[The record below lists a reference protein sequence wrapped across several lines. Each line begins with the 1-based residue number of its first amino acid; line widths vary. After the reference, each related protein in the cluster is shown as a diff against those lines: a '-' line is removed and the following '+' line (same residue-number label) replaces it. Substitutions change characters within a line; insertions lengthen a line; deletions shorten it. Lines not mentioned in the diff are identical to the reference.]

1 MTAAP
6 STPTGHAAT
15 VLVVDEGATTTGTLE
30 AYLNGAGH
38 RVVTA
43 HDGASALRQLS
54 AQPCDLVLCDV
65 TLPDMDGLDVC
76 RAIKG
81 APATREIPVIM
92 LGSDG
97 DDIQR
102 ERALQAGAD
111 DYALKPVERSMVLGL
126 VSAQLRISQLNNRL
140 HELEGVVLS
149 LARAADDRD
158 QGTAG
163 MSERVA
169 HWAMRLGTGLGLPD
183 EELTLLYK
191 AALLHDVGTLGVP
204 AGILAKRGQLDS
216 EEFRQVM
223 GHPVLGEQL
232 LEALPRAERLLPAVR
247 HHHER
252 VDGTGYP
259 DGLSKDQIPLFARII
274 AIADAFTALTVD
286 RPYRRRMPK
295 EEAIRTLKQGAGSQ
309 WDPDL
314 IERFLQVLDDT
325 QTQVSAE
332 EMRAS

>member
-1 MTAAP
+1 
-6 STPTGHAAT
+6 
-15 VLVVDEGATTTGTLE
+15 
-30 AYLNGAGH
+30 
-38 RVVTA
+38 
-43 HDGASALRQLS
+43 
-54 AQPCDLVLCDV
+54 
-65 TLPDMDGLDVC
+65 
-76 RAIKG
+76 
-81 APATREIPVIM
+81 
-92 LGSDG
+92 
-97 DDIQR
+97 
-102 ERALQAGAD
+102 
-111 DYALKPVERSMVLGL
+111 MVLGL